1 MKQASN
7 QRFKNNQGHSEK
19 RVEDLLSRQKSQRYR
34 LVKRRRKMLGV
45 ALVTLLLLILFFT
58 LPTFRI
64 QEVELIGFNNADSG
78 PITTASQ
85 QEVGRQVLFARKNKL
100 KEVLLK
106 DPIIEE
112 VTISSGLLGKLTIK
126 VQEYSLDYYLS
137 YQGSVYLLNR
147 SGRILGSQNFV
158 PQEVTKLLDDTAPL
172 SPGNIIYGEGV
183 KRDLLLAY
191 AELMDQNSSS
201 IQFQELDVLD
211 LSSITLEFQGWTVEL
226 GDAGK
231 LIEKQKDGMITL
243 RKKLNAAINTI
254 NTMTPEFDPGTIDL
268 RFDVEPAYRPKGD

>member
-7 QRFKNNQGHSEK
+7 HRFKNNQSHSDQ
-19 RVEDLLSRQKSQRYR
+19 RVEDLLSRQKSQRRR

-45 ALVTLLLLILFFT
+45 ALVTLMLLILFFT

-64 QEVELIGFNNADSG
+64 QEVELIGFNNADPG

-85 QEVGRQVLFARKNKL
+85 QEVGRHFLFARKNKL

-112 VTISSGLLGKLTIK
+112 ATISSGLLGKLTIK

-137 YQGSVYLLNR
+137 YQGSIYLMNR
-147 SGRILGSQNFV
+147 TGRILGSQNFV
-158 PQEVTKLLDDTAPL
+158 PQGVTKLLDDTAPL
-172 SPGNIIYGEGV
+172 TPGNIIYGEGV

-226 GDAGK
+226 GDAKK

-254 NTMTPEFDPGTIDL
+254 KTMTPEFDPGTIDL

>member
-19 RVEDLLSRQKSQRYR
+19 RVEDLLSRQKSQRHR

-78 PITTASQ
+78 PITMASQ

>member
-19 RVEDLLSRQKSQRYR
+19 RVEDLLSRQKSQRHR
-34 LVKRRRKMLGV
+34 LIKRRRKMLGV
-45 ALVTLLLLILFFT
+45 ALVTLLLLVLFFT

-85 QEVGRQVLFARKNKL
+85 QEVGRHVLFARKNKL

-112 VTISSGLLGKLTIK
+112 ATISSGLLGKLTIK

-137 YQGSVYLLNR
+137 YQGSIYLLNR
-147 SGRILGSQNFV
+147 SGRILRSQNFV
-158 PQEVTKLLDDTAPL
+158 PQGVTKLLDDTAPL

-254 NTMTPEFDPGTIDL
+254 KTMTPEFDPGTIDL